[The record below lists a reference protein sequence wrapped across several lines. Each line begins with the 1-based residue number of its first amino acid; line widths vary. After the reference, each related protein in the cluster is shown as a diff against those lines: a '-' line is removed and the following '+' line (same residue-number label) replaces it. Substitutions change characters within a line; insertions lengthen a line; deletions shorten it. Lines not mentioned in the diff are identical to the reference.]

1 MKKKSLLLLSLFA
14 LLTSC
19 GSLPSFARDQT
30 VPYDCFAPGDIYNDT
45 DGNLIQAH
53 GGQISQYTYQENGKT
68 VTKYVWI
75 GEDRKNGYYAE
86 VNAYSSTDLYNWDF
100 EGTILK
106 RVPSMEAIDEDSYFN
121 SLYGSLTSRE
131 REDLLKAIGPTSVI
145 ERPKLLYNAKNDNY
159 VLWFHQDGYSSVND
173 YYRYGTGNAA
183 VAVSDS
189 IFGPYRFIASHRLNY
204 ITDGFNANPNSLG
217 EARDMNLF
225 LDDDNQAY
233 IVYTSENNKS
243 LFISRLNEDYT
254 DLAVPASLAKEGKD
268 FTRIFPNAMR
278 EAPVLTKYDGRYYL
292 MSSSTTGWMSNSARV
307 YSSGTIFGKYV
318 NDGNP
323 CVGNGQM
330 VTFDT
335 QSTSIFKY
343 GEQYIYLGDRW
354 NSQDLRDSRYVFLPI
369 TFEDAKMQI
378 RYYSKWNLE
387 GERI

>member
-1 MKKKSLLLLSLFA
+1 MKKRSLMLLSLFA

-19 GSLPSFARDQT
+19 GSLPSFSRDQSI
-30 VPYDCFAPGDIYNDT
+30 PYDCFAPGDVYNDT

-53 GGQISQYTYQENGKT
+53 GGQISQYTYQENGET

-121 SLYGSLTSRE
+121 SLYSSLTLRE

-204 ITDGFNANPNSLG
+204 VTDGFNANPNSLG

-254 DLAVPASLAKEGKD
+254 DLAVPASLAKEGED
-268 FTRIFPNAMR
+268 FTRKPPKLERYVRPVALRWKKANVTHPQLGQTFLCPIISVKKNPNGSTYTGLG
-278 EAPVLTKYDGRYYL
+278 VITK
-292 MSSSTTGWMSNSARV
+292 
-307 YSSGTIFGKYV
+307 GTIIEV
-318 NDGNP
+318 NVSKMGL
-323 CVGNGQM
+323 
-330 VTFDT
+330 VTPTGRIIWSKFAQVT
-335 QSTSIFKY
+335 NTPENEGCI
-343 GEQYIYLGDRW
+343 
-354 NSQDLRDSRYVFLPI
+354 NSVLLV
-369 TFEDAKMQI
+369 
-378 RYYSKWNLE
+378 
-387 GERI
+387 